1 MGIPACAAESTLTG
15 GGYYMR
21 FLHLADLHLGK
32 VLHKQNLLS
41 DQRYILDQI
50 LQIADEQ
57 QVDAVLIAGDV
68 YQRNTPSAE
77 AMSLFSSFVTALAER
92 KLPCMI
98 ISGNHD
104 SAERVAYLAPLAALS
119 GVHISGAD
127 TAKIYKQTLHDE
139 YGEIVIHMM
148 PFTTPLQ
155 VRAAYPEQADEIQN
169 YNDAIRILMQH
180 LAVDPDKRNIMI
192 AHQFLT
198 GAQVCD
204 SEELAIGG
212 LDNIS
217 ASLFDAYDYTALG
230 HLHGPQ
236 QVTRP
241 EIRYAG
247 SPLKYSFSEVHQHKS
262 VTIVHIKEKG
272 CVSIE
277 TVQLKPL
284 REMQVISGSFAELME
299 MPRCE
304 DYVQL
309 NVTDAD
315 PPANAAR
322 SLHTVFPNCLQTL
335 FGNADGNSEMFTGTV
350 HAPEKSDFLTLLK
363 EFYAAQHEGA
373 ALSEA
378 QTLIVQKVLET
389 LDQKAGAQ

>member
-1 MGIPACAAESTLTG
+1 
-15 GGYYMR
+15 MR

-32 VLHKQNLLS
+32 VLHKQNLLE
-41 DQRYILDQI
+41 DQKYILRQI
-50 LQIADEQ
+50 LQIAEEQ
-57 QVDAVLIAGDV
+57 QIDAVLIAGDV

-77 AMSLFSSFVTALAER
+77 AMTVFSDFITGLTER
-92 KLPCMI
+92 KLPCFL

-104 SAERVAYLAPLAALS
+104 SAERIAYLAPLAQLS
-119 GVHISGAD
+119 GVYITGAE
-127 TAKIYKQTLHDE
+127 TAKIYSFQLRDE
-139 YGEIVIHMM
+139 YGEIHLHLM

-155 VRAAYPEQADEIQN
+155 VRQAYPEQAEEIRN
-169 YNDAIRILMQH
+169 YNDAIRVLMQH
-180 LAVDPDKRNIMI
+180 YPADPSQRNIMV

-198 GAQVCD
+198 GAQVCE

-241 EIRYAG
+241 GIRYAG
-247 SPLKYSFSEVHQHKS
+247 SPLRYSFSEVHQHKS
-262 VTIVHIKEKG
+262 VTIADIREKG
-272 CVSIE
+272 DVRIE
-277 TVQLKPL
+277 TVPL
-284 REMQVISGSFAELME
+284 EPLHGMQVISGSYSDLMT

-309 NVTDAD
+309 LLTDAN
-315 PPANAAR
+315 PPVNAAR
-322 SLHTVFPNCLQTL
+322 ALHTVFPNCLQTL
-335 FGNADGNSEMFTGTV
+335 FSNAEGGAECFGGSETL
-350 HAPEKSDFLTLLK
+350 PEKSDFLTLLQD
-363 EFYAAQHEGA
+363 FYAAQHDGA
-373 ALSEA
+373 TLPGA
-378 QTLIVQKVLET
+378 QELIARRVLET

>member
-1 MGIPACAAESTLTG
+1 
-15 GGYYMR
+15 MR

-32 VLHKQNLLS
+32 VLHKQNLLT

-57 QVDAVLIAGDV
+57 HVDAVLIAGDV

-77 AMSLFSSFVTALAER
+77 AMSVFSSFVTSLAER
-92 KLPCMI
+92 HLPCMI

-119 GVHISGAD
+119 GVYISGAD
-127 TAKIYKQTLHDE
+127 TAKIYQYTLQDA
-139 YGEIVIHMM
+139 YGEIIIHMM

-169 YNDAIRILMQH
+169 YHDAIRVLMQH
-180 LAVDPDKRNIMI
+180 HPVDNEKRNIMI

-217 ASLFDAYDYTALG
+217 AALFEDYDYTALG

-262 VTIVHIKEKG
+262 VTIVDIKEKG
-272 CVSIE
+272 NISIE
-277 TVQLKPL
+277 AVPLKPL
-284 REMQVISGSFAELME
+284 REMQVISGSYAELME
-299 MPRCE
+299 MPHCE

-309 NVTDAD
+309 TVTDAN
-315 PPANAAR
+315 PPVNAAR
-322 SLHTVFPNCLQTL
+322 SLHTVFPHCLQTL
-335 FGNADGNSEMFTGTV
+335 FGNADGGGEMFGDTE
-350 HAPEKSDFLTLLK
+350 HIPEKSDFLSLLND
-363 EFYAAQHEGA
+363 FYTAQHEGA
-373 ALSEA
+373 ALSEP
-378 QTLIVQKVLET
+378 QKMIVQKVLEL
-389 LDQKAGAQ
+389 LDQKEGAE